1 MRRNWLVLLL
11 VCVAVIMMAVLP
23 GCRSKKT
30 DDGGKVSMLI
40 SSAKNYT
47 WKLSDLAWQK
57 VKDQGNDN
65 LNAMENLDVIET
77 DPGAKNPDLSKV
89 SGGGVYIVNG
99 NAKGNMCIGSIEWSG
114 DGDKVDDGFHG
125 FPAGE
130 SSRPMIQDG
139 AINVVYSPNSGYAWT
154 AYCPD
159 WADGGATLAQ
169 IDEYYNGRIKL
180 YGSEDPY
187 KGENADSESTFIEE
201 GAYVYTIFAKEPAE
215 GEDPAIDKELD
226 MTNGSMTI
234 EFQTDGIPAYPA
246 IIKLMIRDANGDWY
260 LGSAP
265 DEEELPP
272 EEELELE
279 DEPFPANSKLVSAFT
294 AEESDSFEVKLADL
308 SWEQVGSDLADLLNS
323 AEGYRSWEGSPFG
336 MVIDP
341 ESTSVDLSAV
351 TGGGLLINASVKRD
365 DLLVIKGVKWE
376 GDDTVDETFA
386 GTAWR
391 ALVGWKQNAKLQISP
406 ATGYFWGAYMPLV
419 EETNSVVI
427 NNQINIQEG
436 GNVSG
441 TYVYTIFAECE
452 PVADDEYAVNLTED
466 PKAVDMSGGTLTVDL
481 TVLSP
486 VGLKVLVRDADGNWF
501 LGGLPQAEE

>member
-1 MRRNWLVLLL
+1 
-11 VCVAVIMMAVLP
+11 MMVVLP
-23 GCRSKKT
+23 GCRSKKPSE
-30 DDGGKVSMLI
+30 DGDKVSMLI

-57 VKDQGNDN
+57 VKDPGNAN
-65 LNAMENLDVIET
+65 LNAMDNLDAIET
-77 DPGAKNPDLSKV
+77 DPGAKTPDLSKV

-99 NAKGNMCIGSIEWSG
+99 NAKGNMCFGSIEWSG
-114 DGDKVDDGFHG
+114 AGDKVDEGFA
-125 FPAGE
+125 FPSDAE
-130 SSRPMIQDG
+130 ASSYEMIQNG
-139 AINVVYSPNSGYAWT
+139 QINRVFSPHSGYAWT